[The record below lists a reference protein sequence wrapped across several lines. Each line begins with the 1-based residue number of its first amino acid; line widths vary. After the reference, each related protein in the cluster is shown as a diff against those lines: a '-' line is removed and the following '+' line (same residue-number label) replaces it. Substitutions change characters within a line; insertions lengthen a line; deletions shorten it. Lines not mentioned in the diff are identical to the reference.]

1 MNCFIL
7 GFHRLV
13 WCPKW
18 TPASNN
24 SLMPILS
31 TSFLLLKA
39 HRRVPANHP
48 AEHGIRFDV
57 VMAPLHP
64 LEYRHLRP
72 FSRMGQAGESPVCP
86 PKRDSKLA
94 KRAPL
99 AIVIFQFYGWFQT
112 LPLHLLII
120 VLLRV
125 LPEAPN

>member
-31 TSFLLLKA
+31 TSFLLLEA
-39 HRRVPANHP
+39 HRRMPANHP

-57 VMAPLHP
+57 VMAPCTHSNTGVCGRFP
-64 LEYRHLRP
+64 AWDRPPNLRCA
-72 FSRMGQAGESPVCP
+72 R
-86 PKRDSKLA
+86 PKGDSNVA

-99 AIVIFQFYGWFQT
+99 AIVIFQFYRWFRT
-112 LPLHLLII
+112 LPLHLLINA
-120 VLLRV
+120 LLRV